1 VEVFSLYGIIETG
14 GKQYKVQTGDVIMI
28 ERLEAEVGDTVEFD
42 QVLIL
47 NDNGDLQVGTPYIS
61 GAKVVGKV
69 LEQGKRRKILVF
81 KYKPKIN
88 YRRRYGHRQPYTR
101 VLVEEIVS

>member
-1 VEVFSLYGIIETG
+1 MTIATWI
-14 GKQYKVQTGDVIMI
+14 D
-28 ERLEAEVGDTVEFD
+28 
-42 QVLIL
+42 
-47 NDNGDLQVGTPYIS
+47 TPYIS

>member
-1 VEVFSLYGIIETG
+1 MYGIIETG

-28 ERLEAEVGDTVEFD
+28 EKLAADVGDAVEFD
-42 QVLIL
+42 RVLVL
-47 NDNGDLQVGTPYIS
+47 NDQGNLRVGTPYIS
-61 GAKVVGKV
+61 GARVVGKV